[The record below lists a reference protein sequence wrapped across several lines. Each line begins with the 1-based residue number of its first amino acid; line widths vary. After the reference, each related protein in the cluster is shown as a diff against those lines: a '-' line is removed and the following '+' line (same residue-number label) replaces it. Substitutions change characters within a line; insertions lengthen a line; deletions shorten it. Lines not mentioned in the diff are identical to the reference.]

1 MIFIRLTQVNTKDGD
16 SILVNVS
23 EIKNIRS
30 YPISKDETGSMITY
44 KDNSNLLVEES
55 LNQIDLIMES
65 MSYIHK
71 K

>member
-16 SILVNVS
+16 SILVNIA
-23 EIKNIRS
+23 EIKNVRS

-55 LNQIDLIMES
+55 LNQIDLMMES

>member
-23 EIKNIRS
+23 EIKNVRS
-30 YPISKDETGSMITY
+30 YPISKDETGCMITY
-44 KDNSNLLVEES
+44 RDGSNLLVEES